1 MTSMTKQQYSELRQ
15 RLLSDKER
23 LENQLVSREDTNK
36 DLSLRDSTG
45 ELSAA
50 DNHPADVGTE
60 VFERGR
66 DLAIQETLERE
77 LEQIDAA
84 LQRMDQGE
92 YGTCAECGREI
103 PYERLEALPYTAYC
117 LEHTPRKDIND
128 NRPVEEDVMT
138 PPHQAPASTAKQPTV
153 NLMTPAPGM
162 PWKITEPPHRPACPL
177 NQDKTIIRRMY
188 ELIWQIRR
196 ESWYL
201 MLGYQLFLHNQ
212 DSLWFRTLEAKNS
225 YSSYSSPRF
234 FL

>member
-1 MTSMTKQQYSELRQ
+1 MTTMTKQQYSELKR

-23 LENQLVSREDTNK
+23 LEEQLKSGDETNR
-36 DLSLRDSTG
+36 DHSLRDSTG

-66 DLAIQETLERE
+66 DLAIQETLDHE
-77 LEQIDAA
+77 LEQIVSA

-92 YGTCAECGREI
+92 YGTCAECGLEI

-138 PPHQAPASTAKQPTV
+138 PPPSGAGVNRQEADGKFDDAGAWDAVEDYGTSTS
-153 NLMTPAPGM
+153 PGM
-162 PWKITEPPHRPACPL
+162 SIKPG
-177 NQDKTIIRRMY
+177 QDDYK
-188 ELIWQIRR
+188 
-196 ESWYL
+196 
-201 MLGYQLFLHNQ
+201 
-212 DSLWFRTLEAKNS
+212 KNV
-225 YSSYSSPRF
+225 
-234 FL
+234 

>member
-23 LENQLVSREDTNK
+23 LENQLESREDTNK

-128 NRPVEEDVMT
+128 NRPVEEVVLT
-138 PPHQAPASTAKQPTV
+138 PPPSGAGVNRQAADGKFDDAGAWDAVEDYGTSTS
-153 NLMTPAPGM
+153 PGM
-162 PWKITEPPHRPACPL
+162 SIKPG
-177 NQDKTIIRRMY
+177 QDDYK
-188 ELIWQIRR
+188 
-196 ESWYL
+196 
-201 MLGYQLFLHNQ
+201 
-212 DSLWFRTLEAKNS
+212 KNV
-225 YSSYSSPRF
+225 
-234 FL
+234 

>member
-1 MTSMTKQQYSELRQ
+1 MHITQKGATIPMTSMTKQQYSELRQ

-23 LENQLVSREDTNK
+23 LENQLESREDTNK

-138 PPHQAPASTAKQPTV
+138 PPPSGAGVNRQAADGKFDDAGAWDAVEDYGTSTS
-153 NLMTPAPGM
+153 PGM
-162 PWKITEPPHRPACPL
+162 SIKPG
-177 NQDKTIIRRMY
+177 QDDYK
-188 ELIWQIRR
+188 
-196 ESWYL
+196 
-201 MLGYQLFLHNQ
+201 
-212 DSLWFRTLEAKNS
+212 KNV
-225 YSSYSSPRF
+225 
-234 FL
+234 